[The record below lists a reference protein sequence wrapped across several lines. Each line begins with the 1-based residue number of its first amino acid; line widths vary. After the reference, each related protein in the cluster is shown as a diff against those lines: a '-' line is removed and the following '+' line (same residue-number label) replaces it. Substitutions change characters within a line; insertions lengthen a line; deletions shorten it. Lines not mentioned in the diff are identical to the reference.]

1 MTHAGRLQYS
11 SAPRQF
17 RGLFTMTD
25 DKVLP
30 GMNENEIL
38 VPEILTKAFEGFASR
53 GIEAFLIGPRA
64 RDLAGGESIL
74 DAASFDLTV
83 NASMSTIED
92 VFLDVFGIE
101 SSDSRDDKLRLITF
115 KVPVAET
122 ARPGRTTI
130 QFNVGPFRSYLPPLR
145 CLRGQN
151 LSGIILDLATR
162 EVTVQAFGYDMNLN
176 LVDPFGG
183 TLDYREKLIRPV
195 FPVDTIFR
203 ESASWLLKVARYVA
217 RYGFEPAREVRAAAE
232 RDASNILDVPREI
245 WLKEMNKVLCGPVA
259 GKGLAFLAECRVLN
273 YMMPEVAA
281 VTEFSDDEGKHKDVW
296 AHTRQVVQNA
306 EPVPIVRWAALC
318 HDIGKVWTKQTF
330 RDGKIHFFRHEEVSA
345 MLFEGIAARF
355 MFPEDEADSVNYIIK
370 NHSRINLYREEWT
383 DAAVRRLIRDVG
395 DYLDN
400 LIAFSKADLTS
411 KRTDRVEMVRSL
423 LTELQI
429 RVMEIR
435 QKDTRVNP
443 LPKGLGNEIMKKF
456 QIPAGPAIG
465 RLRDIVLDAID
476 NETIPEGRDSEFYMD
491 WLEKNGHFQ

>member
-1 MTHAGRLQYS
+1 
-11 SAPRQF
+11 
-17 RGLFTMTD
+17 
-25 DKVLP
+25 
-30 GMNENEIL
+30 
-38 VPEILTKAFEGFASR
+38 
-53 GIEAFLIGPRA
+53 
-64 RDLAGGESIL
+64 
-74 DAASFDLTV
+74 
-83 NASMSTIED
+83 
-92 VFLDVFGIE
+92 
-101 SSDSRDDKLRLITF
+101 
-115 KVPVAET
+115 
-122 ARPGRTTI
+122 
-130 QFNVGPFRSYLPPLR
+130 
-145 CLRGQN
+145 
-151 LSGIILDLATR
+151 
-162 EVTVQAFGYDMNLN
+162 
-176 LVDPFGG
+176 
-183 TLDYREKLIRPV
+183 
-195 FPVDTIFR
+195 
-203 ESASWLLKVARYVA
+203 
-217 RYGFEPAREVRAAAE
+217 
-232 RDASNILDVPREI
+232 
-245 WLKEMNKVLCGPVA
+245 
-259 GKGLAFLAECRVLN
+259 
-273 YMMPEVAA
+273 
-281 VTEFSDDEGKHKDVW
+281 
-296 AHTRQVVQNA
+296 VVQNA